1 MKRLNSPKILK
12 PTDVKNSNMRIG
24 ETMRFTFKN
33 GDSYEGK
40 YQVNIDRRTLV
51 KQDQGVY
58 ITDNFDVY
66 DGKWYNDKFGS
77 DEFHI
82 RYNNNA
88 RYKGYVDAN
97 GVMNGTGTY
106 IFPDESTLSSVWSQ
120 NKPILNIVYKKPLG
134 YEWTTTSISD
144 SHVMFTTV
152 NQFWNEIH
160 EESAKENF
168 PSVRH

>member
-66 DGKWYNDKFGS
+66 DECNSNSENVDTNNVTVYVYT
-77 DEFHI
+77 

-144 SHVMFTTV
+144 SVCINMK
-152 NQFWNEIH
+152 
-160 EESAKENF
+160 S
-168 PSVRH
+168 

>member
-66 DGKWYNDKFGS
+66 D
-77 DEFHI
+77 
-82 RYNNNA
+82 
-88 RYKGYVDAN
+88 GYVDAN